1 MLTDTYKPNFKR
13 LWDTQVSL
21 TNLRGV
27 EVAELTEE
35 NVPLIKNPL
44 QYAEGLYHFLLEIWY
59 WNYSSSVTSTSGL
72 TAFIIPV
79 ASKKVSR
86 FNNFIVFNF
95 KMVVAV
101 NRKTFP

>member
-1 MLTDTYKPNFKR
+1 MISR
-13 LWDTQVSL
+13 LWDTQVNL

-44 QYAEGLYHFLLEIWY
+44 QYAEGLYHFLLEIRN

-79 ASKKVSR
+79 ASKKSPDS
-86 FNNFIVFNF
+86 IILLSLIS
-95 KMVVAV
+95 KWW
-101 NRKTFP
+101 